1 MNLDVSQRLKGTLQC
16 QQKRWQTTFSRPKLI
31 SSTLGIFTADV
42 INQVAIG
49 VVLALMGKA
58 ALERATSRL
67 PQETKL
73 SASPRVQGSSREN
86 PYSITARKVA
96 LAKCQICQSPESK
109 H

>member
-1 MNLDVSQRLKGTLQC
+1 MPAEK
-16 QQKRWQTTFSRPKLI
+16 QKRWQTTFSRPKLI

-67 PQETKL
+67 PKKPSCQLHQEFK
-73 SASPRVQGSSREN
+73 A
-86 PYSITARKVA
+86 A
-96 LAKCQICQSPESK
+96 PERTPIP
-109 H
+109 